1 MQNKSFSRTRDQ
13 TDQVPMDPQMGPN
26 GPGPDGPQWTQQE
39 VEMNNL
45 MDTYITYTEKKIK
58 KYMKTILDK
67 QYDENL
73 VNEYLKTYINARYYN
88 IQNTDTPARAF
99 YLRIL
104 EELEYKEDILMKKC
118 EEESQNLNEKQEQL
132 NKIHN
137 LKELFAYILFFD
149 NVRNVENFKTI
160 DNMKEIISKMI
171 QTANALFKIDIS
183 QSAEKKLYEE
193 IKNDMLEKELFL
205 DKFDTD
211 EFALQFE
218 NSKVKDDV
226 YFVTLEQKVKM
237 PMQFSEAAIEKVYHE
252 GIVAEDKLQIEYI
265 LLSVVVISDIING
278 NFDDTYIA
286 EFTSSLLKKKQ
297 KLDSILSILGN
308 QELQDKIHLNIM
320 YADYIKN
327 QKSILEYTKK
337 GYNFTITLDNEAK
350 SIEDVEKLK
359 MFKMVIV
366 PQKLALYKEIKNNK
380 ELFNNIIFK

>member
-1 MQNKSFSRTRDQ
+1 
-13 TDQVPMDPQMGPN
+13 
-26 GPGPDGPQWTQQE
+26 
-39 VEMNNL
+39 MNNL
-45 MDTYITYTEKKIK
+45 MDTYIAFTEKKIK
-58 KYMKTILDK
+58 KYMKTILAK

-73 VNEYLKTYINARYYN
+73 LNEYLKTYINARYYN
-88 IQNTDTPARAF
+88 IQNTDKPARAF

-149 NVRNVENFKTI
+149 NVRNVENFKSI
-160 DNMKEIISKMI
+160 DNIKEIISKMI

-183 QSAEKKLYEE
+183 QSTEKKLYEE
-193 IKNDMLEKELFL
+193 IKKDMIEKEVFL

-218 NSKVKDDV
+218 NSKGKDDV
-226 YFVTLEQKVKM
+226 YFVSLEQKVKM
-237 PMQFSEAAIEKVYHE
+237 PMQYSEAAIEKVYNE
-252 GIVAEDKLQIEYI
+252 GIVAEDKLQVEYI
-265 LLSVVVISDIING
+265 LLSVVIISDIVNG

-286 EFTSSLLKKKQ
+286 EFASTLFKKKQ

-320 YADYIKN
+320 YSDYIKN
-327 QKSILEYTKK
+327 QKSILGYTKK
-337 GYNFTITLDNEAK
+337 GYNFTITLDNTVK

-366 PQKLALYKEIKNNK
+366 PQKLALYKEIKSNK
-380 ELFNNIIFK
+380 AIFDNVILK